1 MAQPV
6 IEVRDLQTHFFTE
19 EGVVRAVDGVNLD
32 LQQGRVLAIVGESGC
47 GKSVTAFSILQLI
60 SPPGRLVGGQ
70 VMYRRKDG
78 DTVDLA
84 ALAHDSRQLK
94 SIRGNDIAMIFQEPM
109 LAFSPVYTIGNQI
122 SEVIRLHQGGSKKRA
137 LDQTIALLEHVG
149 VSAPAK
155 RVNQYPHEYS
165 GGMRQRAMIAMALSC
180 NPEVLIADEPTT
192 ALDVTIEAKILALL
206 TELQREYHM
215 SIIFITHDMAVVA
228 EMADEVAVMY
238 LGKVVERADVNTLFE
253 RPLHPYTVGLLN
265 SIPGIVED
273 PSRHLNPIEG
283 SVPNPYEVPVRM
295 PVRAALQLS
304 RVALL
309 GGASRRDHQRLADG
323 EVLVVRLIGGT
334 WRR

>member
-1 MAQPV
+1 MANPV
-6 IEVRDLQTHFFTE
+6 IEVHDLKTHFFTD
-19 EGVVRAVDGVNLD
+19 EGVVRAVDGVNFD
-32 LQQGRVLAIVGESGC
+32 LQQGKVLALVGESGC

-70 VMYRRKDG
+70 VVYYRKDG
-78 DTVDLA
+78 DTIDLA
-84 ALAHDSRQLK
+84 ALTHDSRQLK

-137 LDQTIALLEHVG
+137 IDQTIALLEHVG

-180 NPEVLIADEPTT
+180 YPDVLIADEPTT

-206 TELQREYHM
+206 SELQKELHM

-238 LGKVVERADVNTLFE
+238 LGKVVEKADVNTLFE
-253 RPLHPYTVGLLN
+253 RPSHPYTVGLLN

-283 SVPNPYEVPVRM
+283 SVPNPYEVPAGCPFAPRCSFRESRCSDEPPDVTTSDS
-295 PVRAALQLS
+295 QL
-304 RVALL
+304 VKCWLYA
-309 GGASRRDHQRLADG
+309 
-323 EVLVVRLIGGT
+323 
-334 WRR
+334 

>member
-1 MAQPV
+1 MARPV
-6 IEVRDLQTHFFTE
+6 IEVHDLRTHFFTE
-19 EGVVRAVDGVNLD
+19 EGVVRAVNGVNFD
-32 LQQGRVLAIVGESGC
+32 LRQGKVLALVGESGC

-70 VMYRRKDG
+70 VVYHRKDG
-78 DTVDLA
+78 ATVDLG
-84 ALAHDSRQLK
+84 ALAPDSKQLK
-94 SIRGNDIAMIFQEPM
+94 SIRGNEISMIFQEPM

-122 SEVIRLHQGGSKKRA
+122 SEVIRLHQGASKKRA
-137 LDQTIALLEHVG
+137 IDQTIALLEHVG

-180 NPEVLIADEPTT
+180 NPAVLIADEPTT

-206 TELQREYHM
+206 TELQREYRM

-253 RPLHPYTVGLLN
+253 RPAHPYTVGLLN

-273 PSRHLNPIEG
+273 PSRRLSPIEG
-283 SVPNPYEVPVRM
+283 SVPNPYEVPTGCPFAPRCGF
-295 PVRAALQLS
+295 RES
-304 RVALL
+304 RCSEEPPDVATSDSQMVKCWLY
-309 GGASRRDHQRLADG
+309 A
-323 EVLVVRLIGGT
+323 
-334 WRR
+334 

>member
-1 MAQPV
+1 MILIVSVSMITFLV
-6 IEVRDLQTHFFTE
+6 IQAPPGDYASYVIMRFQNAPMTEEMRQIRIDEVR
-19 EGVVRAVDGVNLD
+19 RRYNLD
-32 LQQGRVLAIVGESGC
+32 DPLH
-47 GKSVTAFSILQLI
+47 LQLI

-70 VMYRRKDG
+70 IMFRRQNG
-78 DTVDLA
+78 DAVDLG
-84 ALAHDSRQLK
+84 ALEPDSKLLK
-94 SIRGNDIAMIFQEPM
+94 AIRGNDIAMIFQEPM

-122 SEVIRLHQGGSKKRA
+122 SEVIRLHQGGSKRRA
-137 LDQTIALLEHVG
+137 IDQTIALLEHVG

-180 NPEVLIADEPTT
+180 NPDVLIADEPTT

-206 TELQREYHM
+206 GELQKEYRM

-238 LGKVVERADVNTLFE
+238 LGKVVERADVHTLFE

-273 PSRHLNPIEG
+273 PSRHLSPIEG
-283 SVPNPYEVPVRM
+283 SVPNPYEVPVGCPFAPRCGFRESRCSSE
-295 PVRAALQLS
+295 PPEVAASDSQMVKCWLY
-304 RVALL
+304 A
-309 GGASRRDHQRLADG
+309 
-323 EVLVVRLIGGT
+323 
-334 WRR
+334 

>member
-6 IEVRDLQTHFFTE
+6 IEVRDLKTHFFTD
-19 EGVVRAVDGVNLD
+19 EGVVRAVDGVNLE
-32 LQQGRVLAIVGESGC
+32 LRQGKVLAIVGESGC

-70 VMYRRKDG
+70 VVYRRKDG
-78 DTVDLA
+78 ETVDLA
-84 ALAHDSRQLK
+84 ALAHDSRLLK

-149 VSAPAK
+149 VAAPAK

-180 NPEVLIADEPTT
+180 NPDVLIADEPTT

-238 LGKVVERADVNTLFE
+238 LGKVVERADVDTLFE

-283 SVPNPYEVPVRM
+283 AVPNPYEVPSGCPFAPRCSF
-295 PVRAALQLS
+295 RES
-304 RVALL
+304 RCSEEPPDVT
-309 GGASRRDHQRLADG
+309 ASDSQMVKCWLYA
-323 EVLVVRLIGGT
+323 
-334 WRR
+334 